1 MTTPIASYAKEY
13 FDGIRAAIEEID
25 PASLEA
31 IGQEF
36 RRAWQEDKRIYI
48 LGNGGSA
55 STSSHMA
62 TDLGKGT
69 AQPGLKRFKVI
80 GVTDNMSMVTAYAND
95 MSYDDVF
102 VEQLKNHVEPGD
114 LVVGITGSGNSPNVL
129 KAIQWAREAGAVTI
143 GFIGFGGGKLAA
155 MVDHQI
161 TFTTTN
167 YGVCEDLHLSLNH
180 IFTQF
185 FTHELRDIAAG
196 KTTAGTVS

>member
-1 MTTPIASYAKEY
+1 MTITEYATDY
-13 FDGIRAAIEEID
+13 FDGIRSSIEEID
-25 PASLEA
+25 PQELEA
-31 IGQEF
+31 ICREF
-36 RRAWQEDKRIYI
+36 RRAWQEDKRIFI

-80 GVTDNMSMVTAYAND
+80 GVTDNMSMITAYAND

-102 VEQLKNHVEPGD
+102 VEQLKNHLEPGD
-114 LVVGITGSGNSPNVL
+114 LVVGVTGSGNSPNVL
-129 KAIQWAREAGAVTI
+129 KAIRWAREAGAVTV
-143 GFIGFGGGKLAA
+143 GFIGFGGGKLSS

-161 TFTTTN
+161 TFSSDN
-167 YGVCEDLHLSLNH
+167 YGVVEDLHLSLNH
-180 IFTQF
+180 ILTQF

-196 KTTAGTVS
+196 KAGAGAGS

>member
-1 MTTPIASYAKEY
+1 MTITEYAREY
-13 FDGIRAAIEEID
+13 FDGIRSSIEEIE
-25 PASLEA
+25 PRQLEA
-31 IGQEF
+31 ISQEF
-36 RRAWQEDKRIYI
+36 RRAWQEDKRIFI

-80 GVTDNMSMVTAYAND
+80 GVTDNISMITAYAND

-102 VEQLKNHVEPGD
+102 VEQLKNHLEPGD
-114 LVVGITGSGNSPNVL
+114 LVVGVTGSGNSPNVL

-143 GFIGFGGGKLAA
+143 GFIGFGGGKLAS
-155 MVDHQI
+155 MVDHQV
-161 TFTTTN
+161 TFSSDN
-167 YGVCEDLHLSLNH
+167 YGVVEDLHLSLNH
-180 IFTQF
+180 ILTQF

-196 KTTAGTVS
+196 KAGAGAGS